1 MSAPDLRTLIELGR
15 PALLERYGRRLTA
28 HQRRALDDMARC
40 HTGALGTTAMACRN
54 CDQLRF
60 RHRAC
65 GHRSC
70 PACQHH
76 ATADWLARQRAKLV
90 PADYFMVT
98 FTLPAELR
106 PLAYR
111 HPKQIYDALFATALS
126 TLRTFTRNHP
136 DLEAE
141 LGATAVL
148 HTHTRRLD
156 YHPHLHVVVPAAGVD
171 SRQRWRRLVGGYL
184 FNGRALA
191 RVFRARFLEAL
202 RRADLLPPA
211 ELPTRWVVQCQ
222 RVGSGLPA
230 LKYLSRYLYRGVLAT
245 KQIVAFD
252 AATQRVTFRYQ
263 DSKTRTGALRTLEL
277 ADFLWRLLVHVLPRG
292 YRRVRDF
299 GFLHGNA
306 KRRRAIVQIA
316 LRVHIPVPPPRAR
329 AEFRCQACRSS
340 LTALSQSAPPRS
352 SG

>member
-1 MSAPDLRTLIELGR
+1 MTAPDLRTLIELGR
-15 PALLERYGRRLTA
+15 PALLERHGHRITA
-28 HQRRALDDMARC
+28 HQRRALDAMARC
-40 HTGALGTTAMACRN
+40 HTGALGTTAMACRG

-70 PACQHH
+70 PGCQHH

-98 FTLPAELR
+98 FTLPAALR

-111 HPKQIYDALFATALS
+111 HPKRVYDLLFRTALS
-126 TLRTFTRNHP
+126 TLRTFGLNHP

-141 LGATAVL
+141 LGATAIL

-156 YHPHLHVVVPAAGVD
+156 YHPHLHVVVPAAGID
-171 SRQRWRRLVGGYL
+171 RQRHWRRLKGGYL
-184 FNGRALA
+184 FNGKALA
-191 RVFRARFLEAL
+191 MVFRARFLQAL
-202 RRADLLPPA
+202 RRADLVPPA

-222 RVGSGLPA
+222 RVGTGLPA
-230 LKYLSRYLYRGVLAT
+230 LKYLSRYLYRGVLAP

-252 AATQRVTFRYQ
+252 AETQQVTFRYQ
-263 DSKTRTGALRTLEL
+263 NSKTRTKALRTLDL
-277 ADFLWRLLVHVLPRG
+277 ADFLWRLLVHVLPSG
-292 YRRVRDF
+292 YRRVRDY

-306 KRRRAIVQIA
+306 KRTRTLVQVA
-316 LRVHIPVPPPRAR
+316 LRVQIPMPPPRAR
-329 AEFRCQACRSS
+329 SEFRCPTCRSD
-340 LTALSQSAPPRS
+340 LVVVTQSPFPRPS
-352 SG
+352 T